1 MRLMFLNKKKTIAH
15 IDLYE
20 FAYLGT
26 WSDPVTQSPEVPVH
40 SKQDLTVASLDG
52 MPEAMKRRTRGNIC
66 ILISI

>member
-40 SKQDLTVASLDG
+40 SKQDLTVASLAG
-52 MPEAMKRRTRGNIC
+52 MPEAMKRRARENIC